1 MRYLATCAVAM
12 LAACLY
18 AGTSRYRLIALRWP
32 ARQGYPQMLRR
43 VGKYM
48 ALKGWTV
55 PEFHG
60 APFDAIVI
68 NKTKSADCIVKCS
81 FLQPDTRRL
90 TVENFEA
97 IPTFRLKQ
105 HTRLLV
111 AADEVS
117 PELIMEG
124 RRRNIFV
131 IYYKSLAKVARL
143 GTASPEQ
150 FQAGLRT
157 IGDAYLSPEQISELA
172 PPVQVAQNAAP
183 GQTADRTALSSVGD
197 VDPQAAT
204 LGTLLAEAS
213 AALKRRD
220 PEKAVRAF
228 QKARSFDPNHAGAAS
243 GLAAAFAQLGQT
255 GEALELAQHA
265 VCLKPQDPGLRTQY
279 GHLLNKTGDFHA
291 AERELRAALE
301 FEPARAGAL
310 TGLSIALDAQGRTK
324 DAIACQN
331 MAVGQTPQQAGPYAQ
346 LGQLQLKAGEHDAA
360 AASFRSALAIDPSHP
375 GALGGLVSTLRAQ
388 GKRQDAIGVIRQ
400 AGPEAVGNADLQCRL
415 AGLLEEDQQFE
426 EAAAVYEHALTLPN
440 GHERAEV
447 GLQRLRKLTHG

>member
-1 MRYLATCAVAM
+1 MKYLATFAVAI
-12 LAACLY
+12 LTACLY
-18 AGTSRYRLIALRWP
+18 AGTSRYRLVTLRWP
-32 ARQGYPQMLRR
+32 SRQGYPQMLRR

-68 NKTKSADCIVKCS
+68 NKARSADCIVKCS

-157 IGDAYLSPEQISELA
+157 IGDAYLSPEQMSELA
-172 PPVQVAQNAAP
+172 LTAPVPQHGLPEKTAEKTAPESVSEVDRSAQ
-183 GQTADRTALSSVGD
+183 
-197 VDPQAAT
+197 
-204 LGTLLAEAS
+204 LGTLMAEAS
-213 AALKRRD
+213 ACLKRRD
-220 PEKAVRAF
+220 AKEAVQAL
-228 QKARSFDPNHAGAAS
+228 QQARSLDPNHVGAAS
-243 GLAAAFAQLGQT
+243 GLAAALAQLGRT
-255 GEALELAQHA
+255 GEALELARHA

-279 GHLLNKTGDFHA
+279 GHMLNKSGDFQA
-291 AERELRAALE
+291 AEQELRAVLE
-301 FEPARAGAL
+301 SEPTRAGAL

-324 DAIACQN
+324 DAISSQT
-331 MAVGQTPQQAGPYAQ
+331 MAVGQTPQQAGPHAQ
-346 LGQLQLKAGEHDAA
+346 LGQLQLKAGELDG
-360 AASFRSALAIDPSHP
+360 AASSFTSALAIDPLHP

-388 GKRQDAIGVIRQ
+388 GRRRDAIDVIRQ
-400 AGPEAVGNADLQCRL
+400 AGPEAVRNADLQCRL
-415 AGLLEEDQQFE
+415 AGLLEEDQQFD
-426 EAAAVYEHALTLPN
+426 EAAAVFEQALTLPN
-440 GHERAEV
+440 GHERAKA
-447 GLQRLRKLTHG
+447 GLQRLRKPSHG

>member
-1 MRYLATCAVAM
+1 MKYLATFAVAI

-18 AGTSRYRLIALRWP
+18 AGSSRYRLVTLRWP
-32 ARQGYPQMLRR
+32 SRQGYAQMLRR
-43 VGKYM
+43 IGKYM

-60 APFDAIVI
+60 APFDSIVI
-68 NKTKSADCIVKCS
+68 SKARSADCIVKCV

-117 PELIMEG
+117 AELVMEG

-150 FQAGLRT
+150 FQAGLRE
-157 IGDAYLSPEQISELA
+157 IGDAYLSPEQIRELA
-172 PPVQVAQNAAP
+172 SPPQVTQKAAP
-183 GQTADRTALSSVGD
+183 EQTADQTAVSSVSE
-197 VDPQAAT
+197 VDSNTAT

-213 AALKRRD
+213 AALRRRD
-220 PEKAVRAF
+220 ADDAVRAF
-228 QKARSFDPNHAGAAS
+228 QQARFLDPKNVGAAS
-243 GLAAAFAQLGQT
+243 GLAAAFAQLGRT
-255 GEALELAQHA
+255 GEALELAKHA
-265 VCLKPQDPGLRTQY
+265 VSLKPQDPGLRTQY

-301 FEPARAGAL
+301 SEPTRAGAL
-310 TGLSIALDAQGRTK
+310 TGLSIALDAQGRTR
-324 DAIACQN
+324 DAIACQT
-331 MAVGQTPQQAGPYAQ
+331 MAVGQTPQQAGPHAQ
-346 LGQLQLKAGEHDAA
+346 LGQLQLKAGEHDVA

-375 GALGGLVSTLRAQ
+375 GALGGLASTLRAQ
-388 GKRQDAIGVIRQ
+388 GKRRDAIDVIRQ
-400 AGPEAVGNADLQCRL
+400 AGPEVARNADLQCRL
-415 AGLLEEDQQFE
+415 AGLLEEDHQLE
-426 EAAAVYEHALTLPN
+426 EAASVYEQALTLPN
-440 GHERAEV
+440 GHERAQA
-447 GLQRLRKLTHG
+447 GLQRLRNVTHG